1 MSDDLDLDL
10 GLDDVNSLDDL
21 EAVDDQDVDDQDADP
36 GTCAVYVLGY
46 SPDEPGRQVRIVRTD
61 GTVVTRS
68 CDSQQRLEALV
79 EVHRPGI
86 DLDDPERVCWV
97 DHPGEWSG
105 STG

>member
-10 GLDDVNSLDDL
+10 GLDGVSTLDDL
-21 EAVDDQDVDDQDADP
+21 DTVDDQERDP

-46 SPDEPGRQVRIVRTD
+46 SPDEPDRQVRIVRAD

>member
-10 GLDDVNSLDDL
+10 GLDGVNSLDDL
-21 EAVDDQDVDDQDADP
+21 ETVDDQDADP

-46 SPDEPGRQVRIVRTD
+46 SPDEPDRQVRIVRAD

-97 DHPGEWSG
+97 DHPGEWSR

>member
-10 GLDDVNSLDDL
+10 GLDDLDSLGGIG
-21 EAVDDQDVDDQDADP
+21 AVDDQGRDDQDADP

-46 SPDEPGRQVRIVRTD
+46 CPDEPVRQVRIVRAD

-86 DLDDPERVCWV
+86 DLSDPERVCWV
-97 DHPGEWSG
+97 DHPGEWSRSAG
-105 STG
+105 